1 MSGMEGDC
9 DKDEDKK
16 IKLLWF
22 WTDQCGGIKHVVWI
36 KKGRNSSIHYVWQ
49 NLIEDIFMKSAWH
62 FEWQK
67 RMSENGFFE

>member
-22 WTDQCGGIKHVVWI
+22 WTDQCGDIKDVVWI
-36 KKGRNSSIHYVWQ
+36 KKGRNSFIHYV
-49 NLIEDIFMKSAWH
+49 
-62 FEWQK
+62 
-67 RMSENGFFE
+67 